1 MRLCRKVFDEMSQRD
16 VVSVLIMGYK
26 NAARYDDALISFEK
40 MQYDAQS
47 CDNGE
52 CVCCLCDFW
61 H

>member
-1 MRLCRKVFDEMSQRD
+1 MSQRD